1 MSVGDEPI
9 PLTVSG
15 GSGTY
20 TWSSS
25 DDGIASVDST
35 GRVTAISS
43 GQATLTVTDGSGKGT
58 CLVRVGAAAPAH
70 LRLPAAAAPRPAA
83 R

>member
-1 MSVGDEPI
+1 MVRGDEPS
-9 PLTVSG
+9 LTVSG

-35 GRVTAISS
+35 AG
-43 GQATLTVTDGSGKGT
+43 
-58 CLVRVGAAAPAH
+58 
-70 LRLPAAAAPRPAA
+70 
-83 R
+83 

>member
-1 MSVGDEPI
+1 M
-9 PLTVSG
+9 TVSG

-35 GRVTAISS
+35 RVTAISS

-58 CLVRVGAAAPAH
+58 CLVRVRAAAPAH